1 MFFGIFLSLYHP
13 RSYVNWGGIYG
24 GPKSYLSVRMRNH
37 FNFACGGAVFFFF
50 SFSFGSFN
58 MPTSHE
64 QTCIRV
70 GPVSQTAYKLY
81 VV

>member
-50 SFSFGSFN
+50 LFLLVLSICPLPMSKHASEWD
-58 MPTSHE
+58 P
-64 QTCIRV
+64 
-70 GPVSQTAYKLY
+70 
-81 VV
+81 

>member
-50 SFSFGSFN
+50 FFFFFWFFQYAHF
-58 MPTSHE
+58 P
-64 QTCIRV
+64 
-70 GPVSQTAYKLY
+70 
-81 VV
+81 